1 MKSLLVV
8 IIIIL
13 VYQSPDARQFISDK
27 LIETAEFIQ
36 PNDNNDW
43 AIPQQKRSGSVGW

>member
-1 MKSLLVV
+1 MKTVLVF
-8 IIIIL
+8 IIMLL

-36 PNDNNDW
+36 PHDHNDW
-43 AIPQQKRSGSVGW
+43 AISQQKRSWSVGW